1 MLDHFKFYRLSS
13 WFRIFLK
20 RLVKVSCK
28 LEFFNV
34 HNEDLS
40 DDNESNDDN
49 IETTAPPT
57 SKRAKKGKPH
67 KAAKWEKK
75 HLNPASKPDQD
86 NRTQAL
92 LLEHPENIG
101 LIVRSSFEKVFLD
114 IAPLLVEETN
124 RYTNRD
130 KNKPEFNVT
139 LNEMLDFLVLFF
151 YLDTVSGFQK
161 KIIGVLILIS
171 AVMHFQKQ

>member
-28 LEFFNV
+28 LEFSNV
-34 HNEDLS
+34 HNEDLF
-40 DDNESNDDN
+40 DDNDSNDDN
-49 IETTAPPT
+49 VETTAPPT
-57 SKRAKKGKPH
+57 SKTAKKGNPH

-86 NRTQAL
+86 NRAQAL

-101 LIVRSSFEKVFLD
+101 LIVRSSFEKVFVD
-114 IAPLLVEETN
+114 IASLLVEETN
-124 RYTNRD
+124 RYANRD
-130 KNKPEFNVT
+130 KNKQEFNET
-139 LNEMLDFLVLFF
+139 LIEMLIFLVLFF
-151 YLDTVSGFQK
+151 YLDTISGFQ
-161 KIIGVLILIS
+161 
-171 AVMHFQKQ
+171 